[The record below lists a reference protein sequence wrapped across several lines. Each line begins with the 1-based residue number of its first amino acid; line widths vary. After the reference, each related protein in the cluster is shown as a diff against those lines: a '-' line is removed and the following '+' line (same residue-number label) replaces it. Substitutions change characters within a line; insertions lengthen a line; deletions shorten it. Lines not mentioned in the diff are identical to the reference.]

1 MLFLRVPTSDKH
13 PRQGSPPQT
22 PACWAKRGSHRL
34 AFPPEREVKSPRC
47 RRRLLR
53 CAGSARQHP
62 RVPLLRV
69 PLPRAAQ
76 PRPRASPGP
85 QPRWKWIFTSPG
97 KAQLATAG
105 PGGGWS
111 RSSLSFPNANEPVP
125 RLALGSGVLGF
136 CFIRLSIGSGKETQS
151 FPIARC
157 HMENLRCFD
166 YALCKHFNIGSLK
179 SRDCPKGD

>member
-13 PRQGSPPQT
+13 PRQGSPPPA

-85 QPRWKWIFTSPG
+85 QPRWKWIFTSLE
-97 KAQLATAG
+97 K
-105 PGGGWS
+105 
-111 RSSLSFPNANEPVP
+111 RSSPPPGRAEAGAEARYPSRMRMSPSRGWLLAQVCSAFVSLDYQLGLGKRP
-125 RLALGSGVLGF
+125 RA
-136 CFIRLSIGSGKETQS
+136 
-151 FPIARC
+151 
-157 HMENLRCFD
+157 
-166 YALCKHFNIGSLK
+166 
-179 SRDCPKGD
+179 SR